1 MEDSTWEV
9 GIRRLELD
17 KLMAPDKGGESN
29 LWFLAGYLKGITD
42 SNVPSLKI
50 GNGSRSHGGSQ
61 EVSQSRKEY
70 RSTEDNT

>member
-17 KLMAPDKGGESN
+17 KLIAPDKGGESN

-42 SNVPSLKI
+42 SNVPSSKI
-50 GNGSRSHGGSQ
+50 GNGSRSHGGTQ
-61 EVSQSRKEY
+61 EVSHSRKEY
-70 RSTEDNT
+70 RSTEDYT

>member
-17 KLMAPDKGGESN
+17 KLMAPDKGGDSN

-42 SNVPSLKI
+42 SNLPSSKI
-50 GNGSRSHGGSQ
+50 GNSSRSHGGCQ

-70 RSTEDNT
+70 RTTEDNT

>member
-42 SNVPSLKI
+42 SNVPSSKI
-50 GNGSRSHGGSQ
+50 GNGSRSHRGSQ
-61 EVSQSRKEY
+61 EDSQSRKEY
-70 RSTEDNT
+70 RSTEHNT

>member
-42 SNVPSLKI
+42 SNVPSSEI
-50 GNGSRSHGGSQ
+50 GNGSRSHGSSQ
-61 EVSQSRKEY
+61 EVSQRRKEN

>member
-42 SNVPSLKI
+42 SNVPSSKI
-50 GNGSRSHGGSQ
+50 GYGSRSHGGTQ
-61 EVSQSRKEY
+61 EVSHSRKED

>member
-42 SNVPSLKI
+42 SNLPSSKI
-50 GNGSRSHGGSQ
+50 GNGSRSHGGTQ
-61 EVSQSRKEY
+61 EVSHSRKEY
-70 RSTEDNT
+70 RSTEDYT

>member
-42 SNVPSLKI
+42 SNVPSSKI
-50 GNGSRSHGGSQ
+50 GNGSRSHGGTQ
-61 EVSQSRKEY
+61 EVSHSRKEY
-70 RSTEDNT
+70 RSTEDYT

>member
-42 SNVPSLKI
+42 SNLPSSKI

-61 EVSQSRKEY
+61 EFSQSRKEY